1 MQKSLYPNNFAIAYL
16 FHRSLKIRMVIF
28 AKTFISSGCVNL
40 SFAKLIFVEVLPR
53 KSIKIPV
60 PTWTSFESRS

>member
-40 SFAKLIFVEVLPR
+40 SFAKLIIVEVLQR
-53 KSIKIPV
+53 KSI
-60 PTWTSFESRS
+60 